1 MKKTIISVLIC
12 VFTALFI
19 LNSCMAPA
27 ARKRNGVFEG
37 DFINGASIRVIS
49 GSPHNEGWFCQ
60 AQIVHADGTIQKIL
74 MEWGEG
80 YFDMY
85 EWRDIIDYDR
95 MNLLYSGK
103 YRFSSDQKVKLRLET
118 GEAFTLTKT
127 EEDPQDFVFDANAP
141 NPGDGKRI
149 ISDCYTHEQ
158 IRTLQTAIST
168 GQYTY
173 SEFQQNFVV
182 EVVIDTLQEQYGYC
196 VLLLGENQESVFVFV
211 SYEMVLTD
219 TMVVDRFL
227 TKEEFEAAIGS
238 QTTKSQVLSSDPNA
252 MDLSSADETITAH
265 IVQEG
270 VFVVTYASNEGEPLV
285 DSVLF
290 VENRETYNHGNPVV
304 RDMIPRIAE
313 GLKKDS

>member
-1 MKKTIISVLIC
+1 MKKTILSILACAFI
-12 VFTALFI
+12 ALLI
-19 LNSCMAPA
+19 LNSCTLPA

-37 DFINGASIRVIS
+37 DFIDGASIRVIS
-49 GSPHNEGWFCQ
+49 GSPHNEGWFCE
-60 AQIVHADGTIQKIL
+60 AQIVHTDGTIQKIL

-80 YFDMY
+80 QFDMY
-85 EWRDIIDYDR
+85 EWRNIIDYDR
-95 MNLLYSGK
+95 MNLLYSGE
-103 YRFSSDQKVKLRLET
+103 YRFLSEQKLKLRLET
-118 GEAFTLTKT
+118 GETFSLTKT
-127 EEDPQDFVFDANAP
+127 EEEPQDYIFNAKAP
-141 NPGDGKRI
+141 DPGDGKECI
-149 ISDCYTHEQ
+149 THSYTNEQ
-158 IRTLQTAIST
+158 INTLQAAIST
-168 GQYTY
+168 GKYTF
-173 SEFQQNFVV
+173 SEFQQDFVV
-182 EVVIDTLQEQYGYC
+182 EAMIDTCQDHYGYC

-270 VFVVTYASNEGEPLV
+270 VFVVTYASNEGEPQV

-290 VENRETYNHGNPVV
+290 VENRETYNHENPVV
-304 RDMIPRIAE
+304 RNMIPRISE

>member
-1 MKKTIISVLIC
+1 MKKTIISILVC

-37 DFINGASIRVIS
+37 DFIDGASIRVIS

-103 YRFSSDQKVKLRLET
+103 YRFSSDRKLKLRLET
-118 GEAFTLTKT
+118 GEAFTLTQT

-141 NPGDGKRI
+141 NPGDEKRI

-211 SYEMVLTD
+211 SYELVLTD

-270 VFVVTYASNEGEPLV
+270 VFVVTYAPNEGEPQV

-290 VENRETYNHGNPVV
+290 VENRETYDHENPLV

-313 GLKKDS
+313 RLKKDS